1 MNPCAAT
8 ATNMPCEA
16 QTDTIRIMLEKE
28 ITFDRFV
35 RGMLVAGG
43 VALAVCLLRYLSV
56 VLIPFFVG
64 WLIAYLLYPV
74 VKFFQY
80 RCHLRSRIL
89 SIIVT
94 MALVLAVLTG
104 LVLLVVPPTISEG
117 MRLVTLLADMIREW
131 LGNVSFADQLTSYV
145 QQHEVTEHVNELMS
159 LDSISEAAS
168 AVVSYVWGLVS
179 HTFGILMGLFGT
191 MVVFLYTIF
200 LLMDYE
206 RVSAGWINLVP
217 RRFRP
222 YARQMMNDVERNMN
236 AYFRGQCL
244 IALLV
249 GILFS
254 IGFLIVGLPMAIGL
268 GMFIGVL
275 NLIPYLQIIG
285 ILPAMLC
292 VGLRSVETGENFW
305 LVLLWC
311 FIVFLVVQGLQDM
324 VLTPRI
330 MGHQMGLR
338 PAVILLSL
346 SVWGALLGFLGL
358 FIALPLTTL
367 CLSYYRRY
375 VLKEA
380 DERWIVDTPEQKRKR
395 KK

>member
-1 MNPCAAT
+1 
-8 ATNMPCEA
+8 
-16 QTDTIRIMLEKE
+16 MLEKE

-35 RGMLVAGG
+35 RGLLIATG
-43 VALAVCLLRYLSV
+43 VAAGIWLLRYLSG

-64 WLIAYLLYPV
+64 WLIAYLLYPIV
-74 VKFFQY
+74 AFFQY
-80 RCHLRSRIL
+80 KCHLRSRVL

-94 MALVLAVLTG
+94 MILVLAALTG
-104 LVLLVVPPTISEG
+104 LVVLVVPPTISEG
-117 MRLVTLLADMIREW
+117 SRLVGLLAEMTREQ
-131 LGNVSFADQLTSYV
+131 LGNSAIADQLNAFAQNELVSDRV
-145 QQHEVTEHVNELMS
+145 RELMS
-159 LDSISEAAS
+159 LDSVSEAVS
-168 AVVSYVWGLVS
+168 AVFAYVWELISG
-179 HTFGILMGLFGT
+179 TFGFLMGLLG
-191 MVVFLYTIF
+191 MMIVFLYTIF
-200 LLMDYE
+200 LLFDYE
-206 RVSAGWINLVP
+206 QISSGWINLIP

-222 YARQMMNDVERNMN
+222 GARQLIGDVERNMN

-268 GMFIGVL
+268 GLFIGVL
-275 NLIPYLQIIG
+275 NLVPYLQILG

-292 VGLRSVETGENFW
+292 VALRSMDTGENFW
-305 LVLLWC
+305 LILLWC

-330 MGHQMGLR
+330 MGQQMGLR

-346 SVWGALLGFLGL
+346 SIWGALLGFIGL
-358 FIALPLTTL
+358 IVALPLTTL

-380 DERWIVDTPEQKRKR
+380 DERWIVEAPLRQNPRKAR
-395 KK
+395 EGQEKK

>member
-1 MNPCAAT
+1 
-8 ATNMPCEA
+8 
-16 QTDTIRIMLEKE
+16 MLEKE

-35 RGMLVAGG
+35 RGLLVAAAVAAG
-43 VALAVCLLRYLSV
+43 VWLLRYLSG

-64 WLIAYLLYPV
+64 WLIAYLLYPIV
-74 VKFFQY
+74 AFFQY
-80 RCHLRSRIL
+80 KCHLRSRIL

-94 MALVLAVLTG
+94 MILVLAALTG
-104 LVLLVVPPTISEG
+104 LVVLVVPPTISEG
-117 MRLVTLLADMIREW
+117 SRLVGLLADMAREQM
-131 LGNVSFADQLTSYV
+131 GNSAIADQLTAFAQKDLVSDRM
-145 QQHEVTEHVNELMS
+145 HELMS
-159 LDSISEAAS
+159 LDSVSEAVS
-168 AVVSYVWGLVS
+168 AVFAYVWEMISG
-179 HTFGILMGLFGT
+179 TFGILMGVLGS
-191 MVVFLYTIF
+191 MIVFLYTIF
-200 LLMDYE
+200 LLFDYE
-206 RVSAGWINLVP
+206 QVSAGWINLVP

-222 YARQMMNDVERNMN
+222 TMRQLVNDVERNMN

-249 GILFS
+249 GILFA
-254 IGFLIVGLPMAIGL
+254 IGFKIVGLPMAVGL
-268 GMFIGVL
+268 GLFIGVL
-275 NLIPYLQIIG
+275 NLVPYLQIVG

-292 VGLRSVETGENFW
+292 VALRSMDTGESFW
-305 LVLLWC
+305 LILLWC

-346 SVWGALLGFLGL
+346 SVWGALLGFIGL

-380 DERWIVDTPEQKRKR
+380 DERWIVESSAQKRKR
-395 KK
+395 KAREAQDKK